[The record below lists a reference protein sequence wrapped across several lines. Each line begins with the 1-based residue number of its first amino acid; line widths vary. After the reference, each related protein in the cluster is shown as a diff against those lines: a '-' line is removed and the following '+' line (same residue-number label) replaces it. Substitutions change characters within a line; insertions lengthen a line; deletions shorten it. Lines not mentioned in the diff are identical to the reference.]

1 MTKRAATDKG
11 YTFALFN
18 GEGKQR
24 PEIFVFP
31 SVTQVIKA
39 TLAAPQLVA
48 WAYRQTVDSISG
60 LLSVVSDV
68 PSTPWLGLH
77 EDGSPSF
84 SGPAEAILD
93 IAGDADLLDEWLL
106 LNKLRP
112 VDLRDERAVEGKDAH
127 EFLEYLVQSRILK
140 TPAPVPDD
148 GYTEAIAAW
157 WRETDPSSQGSS
169 IASESVV
176 WSLSKQYA
184 GTVDLVWT
192 DEDGDL
198 HVTDLKTRRAGND
211 AYNSDHI
218 QVSAY
223 AYAWEEMGRGTIAQ
237 GSVLIVHD
245 DGTWREE
252 DTDIGPEAFFHLRD
266 VFRILEGM

>member
-1 MTKRAATDKG
+1 VTKRAATDRG
-11 YTFALFN
+11 YKFALVDH
-18 GEGKQR
+18 EGKQR
-24 PEIFVFP
+24 LEIFVFP

-48 WAYRQTVDSISG
+48 WAYRQTVDSITG
-60 LLSVVSDV
+60 AVSQV
-68 PSTPWLGLH
+68 LRGF
-77 EDGSPSF
+77 EEKGGDGRYDLI
-84 SGPAEAILD
+84 ETL
-93 IAGDADLLDEWLL
+93 GDADILDEWLKD
-106 LNKLRP
+106 NKLRP
-112 VDLRDERAVEGKDAH
+112 VDVRDERAVEGRDAH

-176 WSLSKQYA
+176 WSLSKRYA

-198 HVTDLKTRRAGND
+198 HLTDLKTRRAGND